1 MSPWT
6 CKWATLSLSSRGK
19 WAELRQGFSFGPGTL
34 VVSVCGSCPDAFRM
48 ILRGCGV
55 MMDHCTSIQTLDR
68 CSSRRRLLK
77 VRISK
82 LKRPPVC
89 FWWNLDGWLIRH
101 RSADAS
107 IIRRTCCD
115 LNVKSSSFY
124 HRLKRSVQ
132 NDPKNR
138 SQCFSKAIYKML
150 DADPKA
156 LQVRPCTRRD
166 TRSPR
171 PPWHRLWRWH
181 PRTQGSGSHLAA
193 PGSDLSNH
201 TELAKH
207 HTPAS
212 VLSGGSESGRATGE
226 RCADGW

>member
-1 MSPWT
+1 MSNIIAIVSG
-6 CKWATLSLSSRGK
+6 KVSWAPARI
-19 WAELRQGFSFGPGTL
+19 QFSCGTL
-34 VVSVCGSCPDAFRM
+34 VVSVCRSCPDAFRM

-68 CSSRRRLLK
+68 CSSRGRLLK

-89 FWWNLDGWLIRH
+89 FWWNLDGWLIR
-101 RSADAS
+101 RRLADAS

-124 HRLKRSVQ
+124 HRLKRSAQ

-138 SQCFSKAIYKML
+138 SRKQFTKCSPLIRKHYKSGRVL
-150 DADPKA
+150 
-156 LQVRPCTRRD
+156 LED

-212 VLSGGSESGRATGE
+212 ALSGGSESGGATGE